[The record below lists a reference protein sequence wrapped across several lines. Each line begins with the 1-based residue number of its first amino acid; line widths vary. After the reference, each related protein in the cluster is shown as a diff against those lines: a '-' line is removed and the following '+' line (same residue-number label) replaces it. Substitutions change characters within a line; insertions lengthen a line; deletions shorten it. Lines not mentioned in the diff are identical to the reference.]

1 MQEGGEQPRRAR
13 RPAPDAAQLPAARV
27 WGRGPC
33 SQSVFPPL
41 GRASGSELGSCVE
54 GLAELLHGCNLSGS
68 MAAAG
73 AWFEEQ
79 GLDTVAELKKAR
91 MEADFVAALQLKPG
105 KERVLLAD
113 IDSFY

>member
-1 MQEGGEQPRRAR
+1 M
-13 RPAPDAAQLPAARV
+13 
-27 WGRGPC
+27 
-33 SQSVFPPL
+33 FPPL

-91 MEADFVAALQLKPG
+91 METDFVAALQLKPG